1 MNLEYEIAMS
11 NKKELHTH
19 IPMDNNY
26 TELLGKAV
34 YAFAYY
40 EWTIIYIIEH
50 LEKGF
55 VSNYCRSKKLLT
67 SGAILK
73 KFESLLMDNPNQ
85 SFENCKNDFS
95 LLIEERNA
103 LIHAHP
109 CTSRNGEQIL
119 NYQSSTKKMIHD
131 LQWNIETIEE
141 FIKKIDNAEIE
152 AAKILDSFR

>member
-1 MNLEYEIAMS
+1 MLNDE
-11 NKKELHTH
+11 ELHLH
-19 IPMDNNY
+19 IPMNNAY

-40 EWTIIYIIEH
+40 EWTIIYIIDY
-50 LEKGF
+50 LKKGF
-55 VSNYCRSKKLLT
+55 VSDYSRNEKPLT

-73 KFESLLMDNPNQ
+73 KFESLIKDNSNQ
-85 SFENCKNDFS
+85 SYKSCKNNFS

-109 CTSRNGEQIL
+109 CTSKDGEQIL
-119 NYQSSTKKMIHD
+119 NYQGPIKKVIHD
-131 LQWNIETIEE
+131 LQWNIETIKE